1 MTILSDRSIRTAM
14 NLGRLKLEDWSSVIG
29 PASIDVYLSSS
40 FKALHRS
47 AGINLGNDGFEL
59 APGGFVLGSTRETL
73 TLGDDLCA
81 QVAGCSTLAR
91 TGIQIE
97 SAGFVDPGWHG
108 QLTLEILNMSADPIL
123 LVPNQRIAQLVFF
136 QLTTAV
142 ERSYADTGRYQNQ
155 QGATGARSPRKV
167 GTDDAPG
174 AS

>member
-1 MTILSDRSIRTAM
+1 MILSDRSIREA
-14 NLGRLKLEDWSSVIG
+14 LDSGRIKLEDWSSVIG
-29 PASIDVYLSSS
+29 PASIDVYLRRG
-40 FKALHRS
+40 FIGLHRS
-47 AGINLGNDGFEL
+47 AGVNLGNHGFEL

-73 TLGDDLCA
+73 TLADDLCA

-91 TGIQIE
+91 AGLQIE

-108 QLTLEILNMSADPIL
+108 QLTLEILNMSAEPIL

-136 QLTTAV
+136 QMTTPA

-155 QGATGARSPRKV
+155 HGATRAKSPRNP
-167 GTDDAPG
+167 GTDEAPG